1 MPTELPEIFRFLIS
15 GNAAPEAPAQ
25 DEPEVTPEP
34 PTCVAFVGTP
44 TASIVNIFNHLG
56 LGGALQPV
64 DNPDVIPYT
73 PPEGLFPEDF
83 APEVEVSTADAVA
96 AIQALGNVDNVDLEI
111 ETDALPAH
119 PGPTWEQ
126 IDQIREDLEGREVS
140 MPWHEILAE
149 AFPVLVE
156 DLSLDDDADDFDV
169 ADVPTNGWSLF
180 TPREIELINTI
191 RTLGE
196 QFIELSAGGDSHDD
210 DLAEVDLLLN
220 TLENIVISQI
230 AARSNPE
237 FFHRFGA

>member
-1 MPTELPEIFRFLIS
+1 MPELPEIFRTLI
-15 GNAAPEAPAQ
+15 GKTDAEPEAPELQ
-25 DEPEVTPEP
+25 R
-34 PTCVAFVGTP
+34 VAVVGTP
-44 TASIVNIFNHLG
+44 SVAQIVG
-56 LGGALQPV
+56 LFANAGNRDALLAPV
-64 DNPDVIPYT
+64 ENPGVIPYT
-73 PPEGLFPEDF
+73 PADLSEGLYPEDF
-83 APEVEVSTADAVA
+83 APEPVEVSTADAVA
-96 AIQALGNVDNVDLEI
+96 VIQALGNVDAVDLEI

-126 IDQIREDLEGREVS
+126 IDQIREDLEAKEDTK
-140 MPWHEILAE
+140 PWHEILTD
-149 AFPVLVE
+149 AFPVLQVE
-156 DLSLDDDADDFDV
+156 DLSLDDDSDDFDV

>member
-34 PTCVAFVGTP
+34 PTRVAFVGTP

-56 LGGALQPV
+56 LGNPALEPV
-64 DNPDVIPYT
+64 EA
-73 PPEGLFPEDF
+73 PEDEPLFPEDF
-83 APEVEVSTADAVA
+83 APEPVEVSTADAVA
-96 AIQALGNVDNVDLEI
+96 AIQALGNVDAVDLEI
-111 ETDALPAH
+111 ETDALPAGT

-196 QFIELSAGGDSHDD
+196 QFIELSDGGDSHDD